1 MKNITEDVENPEL
14 LRTKLGVPDTPPD
27 PSTIPEDLKKLHY
40 TIGARYLGMAS
51 LIQLKSPQEGFSY
64 QEKMLKNVRT
74 GYQKNFEK
82 VFMMGKEQQAVFQAE
97 LPSYC
102 VFGGH
107 GSGRIQNYQ
116 GDHY

>member
-1 MKNITEDVENPEL
+1 MKKNITEDIENPDL

-27 PSTIPEDLKKLHY
+27 LSTIPEDLKKLHY
-40 TIGARYLGMAS
+40 SIGARYLGMAS

-64 QEKMLKNVRT
+64 QEKMLKKIRT
-74 GYQKNFEK
+74 GYQGKFEK

-107 GSGRIQNYQ
+107 GSGKDNICQ
-116 GDHY
+116 G